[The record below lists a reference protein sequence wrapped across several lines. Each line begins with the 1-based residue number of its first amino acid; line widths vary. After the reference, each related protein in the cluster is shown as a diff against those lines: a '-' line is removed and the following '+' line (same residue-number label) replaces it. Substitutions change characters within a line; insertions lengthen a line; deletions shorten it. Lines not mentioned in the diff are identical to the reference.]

1 MHKIPTDSVTPPGN
15 STAVPTATEAT
26 LSFGRLW
33 ESQKIAVFVLG
44 RELGSLAGNENIHCC
59 YCWLFPVVVAGWA
72 AVMNIYWP

>member
-1 MHKIPTDSVTPPGN
+1 MGTPQQSLQLHRLLCHSVGCGGHK
-15 STAVPTATEAT
+15 E
-26 LSFGRLW
+26 
-33 ESQKIAVFVLG
+33 IAVFVLV